1 MKAKTVQGT
10 TLTCRKDQK
19 KSRFKAT
26 LVSFK
31 KTKFL
36 HFLILPG
43 IIYFIIFM
51 YIPIYGI
58 TIAFKDFD
66 FRAGIMG
73 SPWVGLKHFV
83 KFFGYQESWNIIK
96 NTFLL
101 SLYSHFWTFF
111 PPIILA
117 LFLNELTSRKY
128 KSFVQT
134 VSYLPH
140 FISSV
145 AVVGMVS
152 LILAPQGGF
161 VNDIIQKLG
170 GEPIYFMA
178 EKRWFRSIYVLTGG
192 WQTTGWSAIIYI
204 SALSSVDSELYE
216 AASIDGATRLQ
227 KMFRISLP
235 CIKETIILLLIMN
248 IGKMMNASTDKVLLL
263 QQPITYEVSDVIG
276 TYIYR
281 RGLVNADYSYSTAV
295 GLFNT
300 VINLALV
307 LGANFISKKYS
318 EVSLF

>member
-1 MKAKTVQGT
+1 MKTEISGGMYT
-10 TLTCRKDQK
+10 RK
-19 KSRFKAT
+19 KSRLKAT
-26 LVSFK
+26 WVSVK

-51 YIPIYGI
+51 YVPIYGI

-73 SPWVGLKHFV
+73 SPWVGLEHFI
-83 KFFGYQESWNIIK
+83 KFFSYQESWNIIK

-101 SLYSHFWTFF
+101 SLYNHFWTFF

-117 LFLNELTSRKY
+117 LFLNEVSSRKY

-145 AVVGMVS
+145 AVVGMVT
-152 LILAPQGGF
+152 LLLAPQGGF
-161 VNDIIQKLG
+161 VNEIIEKLG
-170 GEPIYFMA
+170 GQSIYFLA
-178 EKRWFRSIYVLTGG
+178 EKRWFRSIYVITSV

-204 SALSSVDSELYE
+204 AALSGVDSELYE

-227 KMFRISLP
+227 KMIHVSIP

-263 QQPITYEVSDVIG
+263 QQPITYDVSDVIG

-281 RGLVNADYSYSTAV
+281 RGLVQADYSYSTAV

-300 VINLALV
+300 AINLVLV
-307 LGANFISKKYS
+307 LGTNFISKKYS